1 MNFLFWGHIFDVKL
15 KNSAISSRSWRLS
28 PLLLLLKVLYFCIL
42 YLSIINFE
50 LIFMLCCLGLSKCS
64 STTCLKSYLSSL
76 RQHKPSGEWVVCLS
90 SGHSRC
96 LNNLLVHRLLCDP
109 GTEPVCLDVPLL
121 VGQGLVKARP
131 GWLSFIG
138 WEKTRC
144 SPPGPF
150 VQSWGQSLLA
160 FLLHLSEFSLVVS
173 CTLSRACSDA

>member
-96 LNNLLVHRLLCDP
+96 LNNLLVQRDSCVTQGQNQSAWTFLCWWVRDWWRP
-109 GTEPVCLDVPLL
+109 GLGDFPLL
-121 VGQGLVKARP
+121 AERRQDAFPLGRSSSP
-131 GWLSFIG
+131 G
-138 WEKTRC
+138 
-144 SPPGPF
+144 
-150 VQSWGQSLLA
+150 A
-160 FLLHLSEFSLVVS
+160 
-173 CTLSRACSDA
+173 RAC